1 MLKIINMN
9 LKVKNNMSTQY
20 LIEIFGNQ
28 EFKDNL
34 LWKSIPQKTKY
45 FLRVLGDKLSEQ
57 EKEFSKKMLS
67 LRETFFED
75 GVVKEESKEEFETL
89 GMEIMNEEK
98 EYELF
103 DFEESDFVDS
113 KTNKVVG
120 GENIYYNLI
129 DKLIYEK

>member
-45 FLRVLGDKLSEQ
+45 FLRVLGDKLLEQ

-98 EYELF
+98 EYEVF

>member
-1 MLKIINMN
+1 MN

>member
-1 MLKIINMN
+1 
-9 LKVKNNMSTQY
+9 
-20 LIEIFGNQ
+20 
-28 EFKDNL
+28 
-34 LWKSIPQKTKY
+34 
-45 FLRVLGDKLSEQ
+45 
-57 EKEFSKKMLS
+57 MLS

-98 EYELF
+98 EYEVF

>member
-1 MLKIINMN
+1 LLKIINMN

-34 LWKSIPQKTKY
+34 LWKPIPQKTKY
-45 FLRVLGDKLSEQ
+45 FLRVLGDKLLEQ

-98 EYELF
+98 EYEVF

>member
-1 MLKIINMN
+1 MN

-45 FLRVLGDKLSEQ
+45 FLRVLGDKLLEQ

-98 EYELF
+98 EYEVF